1 MAESKKS
8 TNMPA
13 STPKVV
19 RRKVVKAKAKPAP
32 KPAPKPKL
40 RELPEALRGDTLS
53 PNMFVR
59 KATYYLNQGNI
70 SAADRKYL
78 EQRLK
83 KGS

>member
-1 MAESKKS
+1 MATYPKKS
-8 TNMPA
+8 TSTSA

-19 RRKVVKAKAKPAP
+19 RRKMVKAKP

>member
-1 MAESKKS
+1 MATYPKKS
-8 TNMPA
+8 TSTSA

-19 RRKVVKAKAKPAP
+19 RRKVVKAKA

>member
-1 MAESKKS
+1 MPESKKS
-8 TNMPA
+8 KSTSA
-13 STPKVV
+13 SAPKVV
-19 RRKVVKAKAKPAP
+19 RRKVVKAKAKA